1 MFPIPTCF
9 WVKFSPKTRQRI
21 LFGGIILVICTATLW
36 LVLLMY
42 KSYNTEMQKQWTRGY
57 NAAAVEVQ
65 QQYDKALQ
73 EQRGAFDKE
82 LASAESK
89 AQQYFELSQELIDAS
104 SKPLQEAQQKLS
116 ASTDGNRE
124 CFGTEFMQEFNQ
136 AIGAGEAN

>member
-1 MFPIPTCF
+1 MFPFPNPI
-9 WVKFSPKTRQRI
+9 WSKFSSKTKQRV
-21 LFGGIILVICTATLW
+21 LYGLIILVVISATLW

-73 EQRGAFDKE
+73 EQRRAFDKE

-89 AQQYFELSQELIDAS
+89 AQQYFELSQELIDAN

-116 ASTDGNRE
+116 ASPDGNRE
-124 CFGTEFMQEFNQ
+124 CFDAASMHAFNQ
-136 AIGAGEAN
+136 AIGAGKAN

>member
-9 WVKFSPKTRQRI
+9 WNKFSTKTKQRV
-21 LFGGIILVICTATLW
+21 LYGLIILVVISAALW

-42 KSYNTEMQKQWTRGY
+42 TSYNTEMQKQWTRGY

-73 EQRGAFDKE
+73 EQRRAFDKE

-89 AQQYFELSQELIDAS
+89 AQQYFELSQELIDAN
-104 SKPLQEAQQKLS
+104 SKPLQAAQQKLS
-116 ASTDGNRE
+116 ASPDGNRE
-124 CFGTEFMQEFNQ
+124 CFGAEFMQEFNQ
-136 AIGAGEAN
+136 AIKAGKAN

>member
-9 WVKFSPKTRQRI
+9 WDKFSPKTKQRI
-21 LFGGIILVICTATLW
+21 LFGGIILVIITATLW

-57 NAAAVEVQ
+57 NTAAVKVQ

-73 EQRGAFDKE
+73 EQRKAFDKE

-89 AQQYFELSQELIDAS
+89 AQQYFELSQELIDAN
-104 SKPLQEAQQKLS
+104 SKPLQAAQQKLS
-116 ASTDGNRE
+116 ASPDGNRE
-124 CFGTEFMQEFNQ
+124 CFGAEFMQEFNQ
-136 AIGAGEAN
+136 AISAGKAN

>member
-1 MFPIPTCF
+1 MFPFPNPI
-9 WVKFSPKTRQRI
+9 WRKFSSKTKQRV
-21 LFGGIILVICTATLW
+21 LYGLIILVVISATLW

-73 EQRGAFDKE
+73 EQRMAFDKE

-89 AQQYFELSQELIDAS
+89 AQQYFELSQELIDAN
-104 SKPLQEAQQKLS
+104 SKPLQAAQQKLS
-116 ASTDGNRE
+116 ASPDGNRE
-124 CFGTEFMQEFNQ
+124 CFGAEFMQEFNQ
-136 AIGAGEAN
+136 AISAGKAN

>member
-9 WVKFSPKTRQRI
+9 WDKFSPKTKQRI
-21 LFGGIILVICTATLW
+21 LFGGIILVICTAALW

-42 KSYNTEMQKQWTRGY
+42 KSYNAEMQKQWTRGY

-73 EQRGAFDKE
+73 EQRKAFDKE

-89 AQQYFELSQELIDAS
+89 AQQYFELSQELIDAN
-104 SKPLQEAQQKLS
+104 SKPLQAAQQKLS
-116 ASTDGNRE
+116 SSPDGNRE
-124 CFGTEFMQEFNQ
+124 CFDAAFMHEFNQ
-136 AIGAGEAN
+136 AIQAGKAN